1 MEKRNKIVYSVC
13 TCIFLAYFFICG
25 LSGISVT
32 AQETFDKVWEGRDA
46 FDEIWTKYM
55 AVNEDNCAI
64 RHVGDLKMEPNTVS
78 HLPDIKEIN
87 INPVFPNRTALLH
100 LHNMALNRAFFFSFI
115 SQSRLVYIHFR
126 LKIIAL
132 KKLVKLISRKK
143 SLKKPRFRVLC
154 GVACIVKK

>member
-1 MEKRNKIVYSVC
+1 M
-13 TCIFLAYFFICG
+13 FLAYFFICG
-25 LSGISVT
+25 LSGILSVT

-46 FDEIWTKYM
+46 FDDIWTKYM

-115 SQSRLVYIHFR
+115 SQSRLVR
-126 LKIIAL
+126 
-132 KKLVKLISRKK
+132 
-143 SLKKPRFRVLC
+143 
-154 GVACIVKK
+154 